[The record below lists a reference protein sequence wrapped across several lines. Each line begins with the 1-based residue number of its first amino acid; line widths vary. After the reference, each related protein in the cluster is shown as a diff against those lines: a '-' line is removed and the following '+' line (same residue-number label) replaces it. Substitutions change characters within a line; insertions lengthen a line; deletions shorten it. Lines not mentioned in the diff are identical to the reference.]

1 MRCVATQ
8 RGKVSRKHT
17 IWDFDPGEIEE
28 HDYEEF
34 EALFAA
40 AFEHEFNRT
49 PSTRQIWVYVQR
61 YFRFRV
67 IPPWV
72 RHYVSSELTDDGID
86 NIGNAPL
93 DPVIDLRLLFDRFA
107 VRWFIRCTKSGRPG
121 KNGLMA

>member
-1 MRCVATQ
+1 MNRRQ
-8 RGKVSRKHT
+8 T
-17 IWDFDPGEIEE
+17 IWDFDPGEVEE

-40 AFEHEFNRT
+40 AFEYEFHRT
-49 PSTRQIWVYVQR
+49 PSTRQIWAYVQR

-72 RHYVSSELTDDGID
+72 RHYVKSELIDDGID

-93 DPVIDLRLLFDRFA
+93 DPVIDLRMMFERCS
-107 VRWFIRCTKSGRPG
+107 VRWFIGGGKPGRHG
-121 KNGLMA
+121 ENTLMA